1 MTHNAKYRAF
11 LMRNANSALQKMNS
25 SNQFGHRWDCQWDIA
40 DFVRQT
46 AGVDLLLLNAALAAQ
61 SIALDLSYLN
71 PLLLSD

>member
-46 AGVDLLLLNAALAAQ
+46 AGVDLLNAALAAQ